1 MCGIQ
6 ESLFS
11 TVTPKNLADDTSMIG
26 VYSNNF
32 FILLLLITYGMLVK
46 VYIFIISG
54 VAFSCRVK
62 CINSIFPGLYIEE
75 DTFHEFIYFNQYIVC
90 FFNKNM
96 PIAPSNKNVCIKH

>member
-1 MCGIQ
+1 MECLSRFTSS
-6 ESLFS
+6 SL
-11 TVTPKNLADDTSMIG
+11 VVLH
-26 VYSNNF
+26 
-32 FILLLLITYGMLVK
+32 LV
-46 VYIFIISG
+46 VG
-54 VAFSCRVK
+54 LK